1 VALPLAKDVTFA
13 ALFMNEKSPR
23 RFSRL
28 DDWLA
33 WQEKLH
39 PSAIDLS
46 LDRVTRT
53 LDRLGWRRPAAPV
66 ITIGGTNG
74 KGSSVALTAR
84 ILTEAGYRVG
94 TFTSPHLLRYNER
107 IAVAEREVSDASLI
121 AAFERIDAARDP
133 DTLTFFEFNA
143 LAALLVFET
152 AGVDAIV
159 LEVGMGGRLDAVNAT
174 DADAALVTSIALDH
188 CDWLGRDVET
198 IGREKAGIFRGGRPA
213 VFGGREMPNSIREV
227 AERVGADLQR
237 LGVEFDWTASGDQ
250 WIWRGRDRELA
261 GLPRP
266 ALAGQIQF
274 DNAAGVLSV
283 LDALRTRLPITREAI
298 ERGLLTVKL
307 PGRFQIFGGKV
318 EWILDVAHNPA
329 AAATLADQLGRR
341 PARGQTIAVC
351 GILGDKDVEGI
362 ASALIGRIDRWI
374 VVGLQSGRAVPAD
387 QLAERLRIAGA
398 NVVATEPDVESGC
411 QRAASLATPG
421 DRIVVF
427 GSFLTVAPALDAL
440 QAGRSAIA

>member
-1 VALPLAKDVTFA
+1 
-13 ALFMNEKSPR
+13 MIEKSPR

-28 DDWLA
+28 QDWLT
-33 WQEKLH
+33 WQEALH

-46 LDRVTRT
+46 LDRVKRT

-74 KGSSVALTAR
+74 KGSSVALSAR
-84 ILTEAGYRVG
+84 ILAEAGYRVG

-107 IAVAEREVSDASLI
+107 IAIAEREVSDASLI
-121 AAFERIDAARDP
+121 AAFERIDAARGP

-152 AGVDAIV
+152 AGLDAIV
-159 LEVGMGGRLDAVNAT
+159 LEVGMGGRLDAVNAIDT
-174 DADAALVTSIALDH
+174 DAALVTSIALDH

-213 VFGGREMPNSIREV
+213 VFGGREMPSSIREV
-227 AERVGADLQR
+227 AGRIGADLQQ
-237 LGVEFDWTASGDQ
+237 LGADFDWTASGDR
-250 WIWRGRDRELA
+250 WTWRGRDRVLA
-261 GLPRP
+261 DLPRP

-274 DNAAGVLSV
+274 DNAAAVLSV
-283 LDALRTRLPITREAI
+283 LDALRARLPVAREAI
-298 ERGLLTVKL
+298 ERGLQTVTL
-307 PGRFQIFGGKV
+307 PGRFQIFSGKV

-329 AAATLADQLGRR
+329 AAATLADQLERRTRPGR
-341 PARGQTIAVC
+341 TFAVC

-362 ASALIGRIDRWI
+362 AAKLIGRIDRWI

-387 QLAERLRIAGA
+387 QLAERLQSSGA
-398 NVVATEPDVESGC
+398 HVVGTEPDVESGC
-411 QRAASLATPG
+411 RRAASLAAPG

-440 QAGRSAIA
+440 QSGRIATA